1 MTEAAHDEIRRIV
14 IFLSFLAGGMLAN
27 RVMPVHMTELEPSF
41 GLYSAILGA
50 VLVLSASVWGA
61 ALLPACA
68 ILLGGL
74 TRLYADTIVG
84 VYFSGGG
91 VDVNGLLVNA
101 AAVPV
106 FFLAAVRGMRSS
118 SMLGAMIDRQAVQSR
133 AQYNREYVLLA
144 ITVLGCIAVLRY
156 II

>member
-1 MTEAAHDEIRRIV
+1 MPEAAHDEIRQIV
-14 IFLSFLAGGMLAN
+14 IFLSFLAGATLAD
-27 RVMPVHMTELEPSF
+27 RVMPVWITDLEPSF

-50 VLVLSASVWGA
+50 VLILSTSVWGA

-74 TRLYADTIVG
+74 TRLYADSIVKA
-84 VYFSGGG
+84 YFSGGD
-91 VDVNGLLVNA
+91 VDVHGLLVNA

-118 SMLGAMIDRQAVQSR
+118 SMLGAMIDRQAAQCR
-133 AQYNREYVLLA
+133 AQYNREYVILA
-144 ITVLGCIAVLRY
+144 ITVLGCMAVLRY